1 LWLKIL
7 VLHLEGKT
15 HMEIVSEER
24 IQAEGAW
31 VEKSAVTKLWSAV
44 IQEVQGRPRKVHN
57 YR

>member
-1 LWLKIL
+1 
-7 VLHLEGKT
+7 
-15 HMEIVSEER
+15 MEIVSEER